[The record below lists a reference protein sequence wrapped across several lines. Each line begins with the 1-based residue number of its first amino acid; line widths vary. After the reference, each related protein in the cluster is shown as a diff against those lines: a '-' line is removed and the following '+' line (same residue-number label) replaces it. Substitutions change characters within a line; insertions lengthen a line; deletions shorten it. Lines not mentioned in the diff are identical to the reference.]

1 MILRLLQLAFLFF
14 LFSLLLRAFFRPG
27 IRGSRPPAPEK
38 TARGEEMVQDPQC
51 GTYVP
56 ISLAVEKKIDGRK
69 VYFCSKEC
77 RDAYHP
83 PR

>member
-14 LFSLLLRAFFRPG
+14 LFSILLRVLFRPG
-27 IRGSRPPAPEK
+27 IRCSRPPAPEK
-38 TARGEEMVQDPQC
+38 TASGEEMVQDPHC

-56 ISLAVEKKIDGRK
+56 ISLAVEKRIDGRK
-69 VYFCSKEC
+69 VYFCSEEC